1 MPRAPRAQ
9 PASTVEAKPSRRG
22 PRAEAR
28 LSVPPDAFAPAH
40 RAFLT
45 YLRVECGLLPNSLD
59 AYSRDAAQL
68 LWHLQD
74 SGCTSLAAATPRQL
88 SEHLTTLKTKR
99 GLDAASVIRHLA
111 AIRVFFRWA
120 AETQGVTNDPTTIL
134 DRPTRW
140 KKLPD
145 VLSPAQVRKLLEA
158 CTLDAAPGG
167 SKPARTKASEHP
179 AKTDAKAT
187 PSIPVHLRDRVLLEL
202 LYASGLRAS
211 EVCSLT
217 VNDVQEALGIL
228 RVTGKG
234 NKQRLVPMGEPA
246 KRAVVEYL
254 RACRPLLDKPH
265 LSKGCLLLSRTG
277 RPLERVRVWQLVSHY
292 AERAGLKV
300 YPHMLRHSFATHLL
314 IGGADLRV
322 VQELLG
328 HADIATTQIYTHVD
342 RTRLKQVH
350 KQHHPRG

>member
-1 MPRAPRAQ
+1 MPP
-9 PASTVEAKPSRRG
+9 EAFT
-22 PRAEAR
+22 A
-28 LSVPPDAFAPAH
+28 AH
-40 RAFLT
+40 RSFLT

-120 AETQGVTNDPTTIL
+120 AETQGVANDPTTIL

-158 CTLDAAPGG
+158 CTPDAAPG
-167 SKPARTKASEHP
+167 SVKSTRIKPRVRP
-179 AKTDAKAT
+179 APADAV
-187 PSIPVHLRDRVLLEL
+187 PNIPVHLRDRALLEL

-217 VNDVQEALGIL
+217 VNDVQETLGIL

-254 RACRPLLDKPH
+254 RACRPLLEKPH